1 LDKWT
6 CIPKTGIG
14 NTHERNTMLSDI
26 GSALAGLLALA
37 TVLMGSRYL
46 FDPRPAAAGF
56 GIPGARGDAGP
67 DPAWLA
73 VKAARDIAVGVAI
86 AGLLIAGAH
95 RQLGY
100 LLLAA
105 AVIPIA
111 DGTIVLRA
119 GGRKAIAYGVH
130 WTTAAF
136 ILTAASLL
144 II

>member
-1 LDKWT
+1 
-6 CIPKTGIG
+6 
-14 NTHERNTMLSDI
+14 MLTATR
-26 GSALAGLLALA
+26 SALEALLAL
-37 TVLMGSRYL
+37 TTLLMVSPYP

-56 GIPGARGDAGP
+56 GIPGARGNAGP

-119 GGRKAIAYGVH
+119 GGPKAIAYGVH

-136 ILTAASLL
+136 ILTASSLL